1 MKVVKIFYLH
11 CILKNIV
18 LDDILKIITIWKIM
32 PSYRTHI
39 KIVGEILDTTT
50 YSVDENEGT
59 SITHLIRKANISHG
73 RLSTI
78 LNNLVSQGLL
88 EQVNSKGSCRYK
100 ISSSGQ
106 EFLSAYKTFRD
117 FSEDFGLTI

>member
-1 MKVVKIFYLH
+1 
-11 CILKNIV
+11 
-18 LDDILKIITIWKIM
+18 M

-50 YSVDENEGT
+50 CSVDEHEGAN
-59 SITHLIRKANISHG
+59 ITHLIRKANISHG

>member
-1 MKVVKIFYLH
+1 MV
-11 CILKNIV
+11 
-18 LDDILKIITIWKIM
+18 
-32 PSYRTHI
+32 SYRTHI
-39 KIVGEILDTTT
+39 KIVGEILDTT
-50 YSVDENEGT
+50 SDGVDEHEGT
-59 SITHLIRKANISHG
+59 NITHLIKKAKISHG

-100 ISSSGQ
+100 ISLSGQ
-106 EFLSAYKTFRD
+106 EFLLAYKTFRD